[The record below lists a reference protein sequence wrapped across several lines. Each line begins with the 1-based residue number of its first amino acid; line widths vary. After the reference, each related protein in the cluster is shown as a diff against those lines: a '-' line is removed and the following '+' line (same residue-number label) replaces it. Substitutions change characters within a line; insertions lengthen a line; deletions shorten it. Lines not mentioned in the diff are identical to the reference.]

1 MNEFINPTISV
12 HDRECIGCARHNKD
26 IMVSVSMDGQIKDV
40 FLSQE
45 GAERLRDDLIECI
58 KRNSK

>member
-1 MNEFINPTISV
+1 MNEFFEPHITV

-40 FLSQE
+40 FLSQSR
-45 GAERLRDDLIECI
+45 AKRLRDDLIECI